1 MTTQTVST
9 IWDRTRVPVKTV
21 TMEMEPIVKILMNVM
36 PILPMPHMIVM
47 QMQLV
52 PTLFRRTI
60 VRVINIMKEMVTTA
74 QQSTNVCPA
83 R

>member
-1 MTTQTVST
+1 
-9 IWDRTRVPVKTV
+9 
-21 TMEMEPIVKILMNVM
+21 METEPIVKILTNVM
-36 PILPMPHMIVM
+36 PTLPMPHMIVM

-52 PTLFRRTI
+52 PTLFRLSI

-74 QQSTNVCPA
+74 QQSTNVCPV

>member
-9 IWDRTRVPVKTV
+9 IWDRTRVTVKTV
-21 TMEMEPIVKILMNVM
+21 TMETEPIVKILTNVM
-36 PILPMPHMIVM
+36 PTLPMPHMIVM

-52 PTLFRRTI
+52 STLFRLSI

-74 QQSTNVCPA
+74 QQSTNVCPV

>member
-1 MTTQTVST
+1 MQTVST

-21 TMEMEPIVKILMNVM
+21 TMETEPIVKILMNVM
-36 PILPMPHMIVM
+36 PTLPTPHMIVM
-47 QMQLV
+47 RMQLV
-52 PTLFRRTI
+52 PTLFRLTI

-74 QQSTNVCPA
+74 QQSTNVCPV